1 MVNNCPNLRKLKI
14 ENNDIKELDQLKNL
28 SGLNIKKINI
38 KGNPFTEGNNEYIKE
53 LYKIFLSLICIND
66 IDKEGNDV
74 ESTEYGDTQNYFQEI
89 NKNKE
94 SEENDEIEYSFVF
107 NDSINDIENDIED
120 EDENEEESEEEDDE
134 NDSQENNDDKNNNN
148 NNRNLDN

>member
-1 MVNNCPNLRKLKI
+1 M
-14 ENNDIKELDQLKNL
+14 
-28 SGLNIKKINI
+28 
-38 KGNPFTEGNNEYIKE
+38 
-53 LYKIFLSLICIND
+53 SLICIND

-120 EDENEEESEEEDDE
+120 EDEEESEEEDDE
-134 NDSQENNDDKNNNN
+134 NDSQENNVDNNNN
-148 NNRNLDN
+148 NNKNLDN

>member
-1 MVNNCPNLRKLKI
+1 LVNNCPNLRKLKI

-66 IDKEGNDV
+66 TDKEGNDV
-74 ESTEYGDTQNYFQEI
+74 ESTEYGDNQNYFQEI

-120 EDENEEESEEEDDE
+120 EDEEESEEEDDE
-134 NDSQENNDDKNNNN
+134 NDSQENNVDNNNN
-148 NNRNLDN
+148 NNKNLDN

>member
-1 MVNNCPNLRKLKI
+1 MVNNCPHLRKLKI

-66 IDKEGNDV
+66 TDKEGNDV
-74 ESTEYGDTQNYFQEI
+74 ESTEYGDNQNYFQEI

-120 EDENEEESEEEDDE
+120 EDEEESEEEDDE
-134 NDSQENNDDKNNNN
+134 NDSQENNVDNNNN
-148 NNRNLDN
+148 NNKNLDN

>member
-1 MVNNCPNLRKLKI
+1 LVNNCPNLRKLKI
-14 ENNDIKELDQLKNL
+14 ENNEIKELDQLKNL

-66 IDKEGNDV
+66 TDKEGNDV
-74 ESTEYGDTQNYFQEI
+74 ESTEYGDNQNYFQEI

-120 EDENEEESEEEDDE
+120 EDEEESEEEDDE
-134 NDSQENNDDKNNNN
+134 NDSQENNVDNNNN
-148 NNRNLDN
+148 NNKNLDN

>member
-1 MVNNCPNLRKLKI
+1 LVNNCPNLRKLKI
-14 ENNDIKELDQLKNL
+14 ENNNIKDFEQLKNL

-74 ESTEYGDTQNYFQEI
+74 ESTEYGDTQNYFKEI
-89 NKNKE
+89 DKDKG
-94 SEENDEIEYSFVF
+94 SEENDENEYSIVY
-107 NDSINDIENDIED
+107 NDSIN

-134 NDSQENNDDKNNNN
+134 SDSKENNGDGDNNNDKNLEN
-148 NNRNLDN
+148 

>member
-1 MVNNCPNLRKLKI
+1 LVNNCPNLRKLKI
-14 ENNDIKELDQLKNL
+14 ENNNIKDFEQLKNL

-74 ESTEYGDTQNYFQEI
+74 ESTEYGDKQNYFKEI
-89 NKNKE
+89 DKDKE
-94 SEENDEIEYSFVF
+94 SEENDENEYSIVY
-107 NDSINDIENDIED
+107 NDSIN

-134 NDSQENNDDKNNNN
+134 SDSKENNGDDDNNNDKNLEN
-148 NNRNLDN
+148 

>member
-14 ENNDIKELDQLKNL
+14 ENNEIKELDQLKNL

-66 IDKEGNDV
+66 TDKEGNDV
-74 ESTEYGDTQNYFQEI
+74 ESTEYGDNQNYFQEI

-120 EDENEEESEEEDDE
+120 EDEEESEEEDDE
-134 NDSQENNDDKNNNN
+134 NDSQENNVDNNNN
-148 NNRNLDN
+148 NNKNLDN

>member
-14 ENNDIKELDQLKNL
+14 ENNNIKDFEQLKNL

-74 ESTEYGDTQNYFQEI
+74 ESTEYGDTQNYFKEI
-89 NKNKE
+89 DKDKG
-94 SEENDEIEYSFVF
+94 SEENDENEYSIVY
-107 NDSINDIENDIED
+107 NDSIN

-134 NDSQENNDDKNNNN
+134 SDSKENNGDDDNNNDKNLEN
-148 NNRNLDN
+148 

>member
-14 ENNDIKELDQLKNL
+14 ENNDIKEFDQLKNL

-74 ESTEYGDTQNYFQEI
+74 ESTEYGDNQNYFQEI
-89 NKNKE
+89 DKNKD
-94 SEENDEIEYSFVF
+94 SEENDEIEYSFVL

-120 EDENEEESEEEDDE
+120 EEESEEEDDE
-134 NDSQENNDDKNNNN
+134 NESQENNDDNNNN
-148 NNRNLDN
+148 NNKNIDR

>member
-14 ENNDIKELDQLKNL
+14 ENNNIKELDQLKNL

-38 KGNPFTEGNNEYIKE
+38 KGNPFTEENNEYIKE

-74 ESTEYGDTQNYFQEI
+74 ESTEYGDNQNYFQEI

-120 EDENEEESEEEDDE
+120 EDEEESEEEDDE
-134 NDSQENNDDKNNNN
+134 NDSQENNVDNNNN
-148 NNRNLDN
+148 NNKNLDN

>member
-14 ENNDIKELDQLKNL
+14 ENNNIKDFEQLKNL

-74 ESTEYGDTQNYFQEI
+74 ESTEYGDKQNYFKEI
-89 NKNKE
+89 DKDKG
-94 SEENDEIEYSFVF
+94 SEENDENEYSIVY
-107 NDSINDIENDIED
+107 NDSIN

-134 NDSQENNDDKNNNN
+134 SDSKENNGDGDNNNDKNLEN
-148 NNRNLDN
+148 

>member
-14 ENNDIKELDQLKNL
+14 ENNNIKDFEQLKNL

-74 ESTEYGDTQNYFQEI
+74 ESTEYGDTQNYFKEI
-89 NKNKE
+89 DKDKG
-94 SEENDEIEYSFVF
+94 SEENDENEYSIAY
-107 NDSINDIENDIED
+107 NDSIN

-134 NDSQENNDDKNNNN
+134 SDSKENNGDDDNNNDKNLEN
-148 NNRNLDN
+148 

>member
-120 EDENEEESEEEDDE
+120 EDEEESEEEDDE
-134 NDSQENNDDKNNNN
+134 NGSQENNVDNNNN
-148 NNRNLDN
+148 NNKNLDN

>member
-120 EDENEEESEEEDDE
+120 EDEEESEEEDDE
-134 NDSQENNDDKNNNN
+134 NDSQENNVDNNNN
-148 NNRNLDN
+148 NNKNLDN

>member
-14 ENNDIKELDQLKNL
+14 ENNNIKDFEQLKNL

-74 ESTEYGDTQNYFQEI
+74 ESTEYGDTQNYFKEI
-89 NKNKE
+89 DKDKG
-94 SEENDEIEYSFVF
+94 SEENDENEYSIVY
-107 NDSINDIENDIED
+107 NDSIN

-134 NDSQENNDDKNNNN
+134 SDSKENNGDGDNNNDKNLEN
-148 NNRNLDN
+148 

>member
-1 MVNNCPNLRKLKI
+1 MNILVNNCPNLRKLKI
-14 ENNDIKELDQLKNL
+14 ENNNIKEFDQLKNL

-66 IDKEGNDV
+66 IDKEGNEV

-89 NKNKE
+89 DKNKD

-107 NDSINDIENDIED
+107 NDSINDIENES
-120 EDENEEESEEEDDE
+120 ENEEESEEEDDE
-134 NDSQENNDDKNNNN
+134 NDSKENNDCDNNNN
-148 NNRNLDN
+148 DKNLEN

>member
-14 ENNDIKELDQLKNL
+14 ENNEIKELDQLRNL

-66 IDKEGNDV
+66 TDKEGNDV
-74 ESTEYGDTQNYFQEI
+74 ESTEYGDNQNYFQEI

-120 EDENEEESEEEDDE
+120 EDEEESEEEDDE
-134 NDSQENNDDKNNNN
+134 NDSQENNVDNNN